1 MTKQKMLVAAIFLP
15 LVAPT
20 VAYASGDED
29 YRKHKMCIQA
39 IDTSGKNVHALHSKM
54 LEVMARAEKQRMSQQ
69 AFDEMVE
76 QDGSLKK
83 YRQAQDNFEKS
94 KSCLSELQWSKRVV
108 TTLCP
113 GVTLPL
119 KTPQSQNICE
129 ELALNFFDQQAVQ
142 AHLSQH
148 SKLTVSQREL
158 VKKATLAQKRSVDDA
173 MYEQLKSCNMPSFT
187 SPMYLGER
195 IDGYIASD
203 GLNAAIDHYNS
214 SWSVLDDHLKR
225 FKQQVECRREV
236 VNQAM
241 RQAHQRVMNTPDIR
255 QMLEA
260 NELLMAGAND
270 AFMDAGSW
278 FVDSVVSET
287 ERQQK
292 VMNIYLKELQDGMR
306 IMSDRIDRARASM
319 ELSAEERKRAE
330 TVREMARQRER
341 RLQREAQEWSQ
352 TLRRSNSSFI
362 GGSGVTVLPGQR

>member
-1 MTKQKMLVAAIFLP
+1 MKGCAKVNLFDLP
-15 LVAPT
+15 PT
-20 VAYASGDED
+20 LTNRKLFARDRFMCAYCGGVYKHED
-29 YRKHKMCIQA
+29 LTREHIHPRSRGGLDNWQSVVSACR
-39 IDTSGKNVHALHSKM
+39 GCNN
-54 LEVMARAEKQRMSQQ
+54 
-69 AFDEMVE
+69 
-76 QDGSLKK
+76 LKAD
-83 YRQAQDNFEKS
+83 RFPHE
-94 KSCLSELQWSKRVV
+94 
-108 TTLCP
+108 
-113 GVTLPL
+113 
-119 KTPQSQNICE
+119 
-129 ELALNFFDQQAVQ
+129 AVQ

-173 MYEQLKSCNMPSFT
+173 MYEQLKSCNMPSFAA
-187 SPMYLGER
+187 PMYLGDR

-214 SWSVLDDHLKR
+214 SWSVLEDHLKR

-241 RQAHQRVMNTPDIR
+241 RQAHQRVLNTPDIR

-260 NELLMAGAND
+260 NELLTAGAND
-270 AFMDAGSW
+270 AFLDAGGL

-292 VMNIYLKELQDGMR
+292 VMNNYLKELQDGMR

-319 ELSAEERKRAE
+319 ELSAQERKRAE
-330 TVREMARQRER
+330 TAREMARQRER

-352 TLRRSNSSFI
+352 ASRSSTSSFI